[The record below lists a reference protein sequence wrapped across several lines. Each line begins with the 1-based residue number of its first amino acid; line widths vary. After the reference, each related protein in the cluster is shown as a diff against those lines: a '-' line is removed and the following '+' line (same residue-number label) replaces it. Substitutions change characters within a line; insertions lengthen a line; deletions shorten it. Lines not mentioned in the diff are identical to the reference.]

1 MRKVKQTMQPDLY
14 TKVLNQNIKGVIFI
28 RSDLLEDFFPTFK
41 QKARER
47 EFLNASIDLIRKE
60 TRGNKKELYI
70 KEIKEYFNNQK
81 GNILKNVI
89 NRFNEITNR
98 QYITMYF
105 SNVSSGFNDILI
117 RHNLTNI
124 FDPNYAYF
132 RDTNV
137 SYNKIDGFVT
147 KHIQIMNDHDMMVKD
162 SKEDII
168 DISDLKD
175 GNYTID
181 IYYKFS
187 IPEFYPEFIKSLEKK
202 YDIQITD
209 REMAILGLKS
219 GMYDEP

>member
-28 RSDLLEDFFPTFK
+28 RSDLLEDFFSTFK

-89 NRFNEITNR
+89 NRFNEIANR

-147 KHIQIMNDHDMMVKD
+147 KHIQIMDDHDMMVKD

>member
-147 KHIQIMNDHDMMVKD
+147 KHIQIMDDHDMMVKD